1 MIYIIGDSH
10 SCAFTYTHY
19 NEYIFNIYKP
29 KHKGIFTSIRTEP
42 FTIYNINDKFN
53 RITNNIINKLTI
65 NQNDFIFFCYGEVD
79 VRCHIGFISDKNAIP
94 IDDMCKN
101 ISERYISFLLKM
113 KKIHKNIGV
122 YGPIPS
128 GPSNQIQG
136 NGRPSYK
143 TQLERNK
150 ITKILNKCIET
161 ECINNDIIFKNIDN
175 IENDF
180 YIQKTISE
188 TEDLTHLSSKIQPIL
203 TDIFSDLI

>member
-1 MIYIIGDSH
+1 MIYVIGDSH
-10 SCAFTYTHY
+10 SCAFTYSNF
-19 NEYIFNIYKP
+19 NEYIFNTYTP
-29 KHKGIFTSIRTEP
+29 KQKGIFTSIRTEP
-42 FTIYNINDKFN
+42 FTIYNINDKCDK
-53 RITNNIINKLTI
+53 INNIIDNLNIKT
-65 NQNDFIFFCYGEVD
+65 NDFIFFCYGEVD
-79 VRCHIGFISDKNAIP
+79 VRCHIGFISDKKAIP
-94 IDDMCKN
+94 IDDVCKN
-101 ISERYISFLLKM
+101 ISKRYINFLLKI

-136 NGRPSYK
+136 NERPSYK

-161 ECINNDIIFKNIDN
+161 DCINNDIIFKNIDN

-180 YIQKTISE
+180 YIQKTTSG

-203 TDIFSDLI
+203 TEIFSDLI